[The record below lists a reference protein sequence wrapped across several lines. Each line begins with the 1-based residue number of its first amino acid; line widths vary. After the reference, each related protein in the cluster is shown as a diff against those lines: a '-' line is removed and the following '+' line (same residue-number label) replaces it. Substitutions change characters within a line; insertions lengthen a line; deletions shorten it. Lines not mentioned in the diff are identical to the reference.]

1 MIEYKDVIVI
11 IFFIILIT
19 IQLTLNKILRI
30 LKNIENNTRIHKRE
44 VEDDR

>member
-1 MIEYKDVIVI
+1 MGDYKEVIVI

-30 LKNIENNTRIHKRE
+30 LKNIENNTRVHKRE
-44 VEDDR
+44 VEDD